1 MLRVYCVY
9 HELRRTGMRGVDG
22 TRAPM
27 SPDVVF
33 SSTALRAASPDGGLK
48 LFKQPGWTS
57 GAQAFLRRRR
67 GDGVFFCAPRGCFCD
82 ELRALKAKLLSSA
95 RPRGPER

>member
-48 LFKQPGWTS
+48 LFKQPG
-57 GAQAFLRRRR
+57 
-67 GDGVFFCAPRGCFCD
+67 CD
-82 ELRALKAKLLSSA
+82 EFARLEGETFRCRAPK
-95 RPRGPER
+95 RPDR